1 MKTAVQDKIK
11 AGNQVEKKILV
22 TGAGGFIGRALVSY
36 LKRRGESVRGVSSG
50 ELDVAD
56 RKMVEGFSLASIGH
70 VVHLAG
76 KTFVPRSWEEPGEF
90 LETNMAG
97 TLHMLEACRKHD
109 VPMTYISA
117 YIYGQPERIPIRET
131 DPIRPNNPYA
141 KSKYMAEELCAFYAQ
156 QFGVRVS
163 IIRPFNVYG
172 AGQKRDFL
180 IPQIIGQAMEE
191 ECIRVMDLAP
201 KRDYIYLD
209 DLLEAIF
216 LTVKNVQDY
225 DVFNIGS
232 GISHSVGE
240 VIETVQRILGTDKP
254 VECRNETR
262 RNEMNNV
269 VADISHAES
278 VLGWHPS
285 HTLEQGLTVMTET
298 YRAGKQK

>member
-1 MKTAVQDKIK
+1 M
-11 AGNQVEKKILV
+11 
-22 TGAGGFIGRALVSY
+22 
-36 LKRRGESVRGVSSG
+36 
-50 ELDVAD
+50 
-56 RKMVEGFSLASIGH
+56 
-70 VVHLAG
+70 
-76 KTFVPRSWEEPGEF
+76 
-90 LETNMAG
+90 
-97 TLHMLEACRKHD
+97 
-109 VPMTYISA
+109 
-117 YIYGQPERIPIRET
+117 
-131 DPIRPNNPYA
+131 
-141 KSKYMAEELCAFYAQ
+141 
-156 QFGVRVS
+156 S

-298 YRAGKQK
+298 YRA